1 MLVNSNSTNKLSI
14 PNSIILNNYSIQN
27 LIITPNNFDNYYQIP
42 GTSHEYYKQNYNQ
55 NSFSTSPK
63 KSPLNFDS
71 LYLNQIYLTE
81 NKPILT
87 AKPSYGKLNTLRI
100 SSPPI
105 ISKNGNNQKI
115 FPLTNI
121 KIEKDITTRE
131 RHPQDSVSKSKQKKN
146 NKNKKNN
153 NTDFNK
159 INFTRN
165 SIILKTSISQEHL
178 FIPKK
183 VLETKDDK
191 VVPFPRNN
199 LSKKKKLQNTKI
211 IYLQP
216 KDLVNLNEFLFGK
229 EIGKG
234 TFGKI
239 FSVKWKKNNKY
250 YAMKKEIL
258 NDFED
263 VKKRKI
269 NCKIMQNF
277 IKRTGNHGVINLYG
291 NLCFKN
297 KNKINIATT
306 NINND
311 IENIK
316 VNEYIYYELMEKA
329 ERDWDKEINV
339 RSEYSLY
346 YTEEE
351 IKNIMNQLI
360 STLSLLQKFH
370 ITHRDI
376 KPQNILVLN
385 GKYKLCDFGEIRVL
399 KRDGLI
405 VQRVRGSELYMS
417 PILFRGLHNNL
428 IQVKHNTYKSDVFS
442 LGMCLFFAASLT
454 YGGVDSIRELDNMD
468 EIKNILFDYLGTR
481 YSEKLISLILL
492 MLEVDE
498 NKRPNFIQLEK
509 MVKLYFGKF

>member
-55 NSFSTSPK
+55 NSFSPSPK

-105 ISKNGNNQKI
+105 ISRNGNNQKI

-121 KIEKDITTRE
+121 KIEKDNTIRE

-146 NKNKKNN
+146 NKNRKNN

-216 KDLVNLNEFLFGK
+216 KDLVNLKEFLFGK

-258 NDFED
+258 NDLKEK
-263 VKKRKI
+263 KKRKI

-498 NKRPNFIQLEK
+498 NKRPNFVQLEE
-509 MVKLYFGKF
+509 KLKNINKSE